1 MWRGLVQILVFSK
14 TCAMP
19 REYVIVLENMSHAT
33 RKGGG
38 KSLLRVLLV
47 VQIQLREWGKQK
59 KCGFKKG

>member
-1 MWRGLVQILVFSK
+1 
-14 TCAMP
+14 MP
-19 REYVIVLENMSHAT
+19 KEYVIVLENMSHAT